1 MRRVRTSSYHIRR
14 DDLLRLTSLIALSI
28 LVCAASNVGAQELF
42 TYNRIVEGLAI
53 PWEIDLDD
61 DGKFWVTERSGIFS
75 RLDPVTGEK
84 KVLLDLRDS
93 VELTIENGMLGFVM
107 HPQFPAEPYVYVG
120 YVLKGDTASK
130 RVIARFT
137 FRNDSLVEPLR
148 LVEIDTAGYIHQ
160 GSRMMISN
168 DNKLFVT
175 MGDGDWPE
183 KAQDPTSLRGKLLRF
198 NLDGSIPEDN
208 PIPGSPIWSLGHRNQ
223 QGVTMLPDG
232 RIFTAEHGSV
242 IEDEVNEIFK
252 GGNYGWPFSEGPC
265 DTPDERDSC
274 RKYSSIEPVWSTGEV
289 TYGVSE
295 LVFYNHD
302 LYPVLQNS
310 LLLVS
315 LKQSTLFQLKFDSAR
330 TKIVETIPILPFA
343 AGRLRAILVTKSGRI
358 FLTTTNQDQGKYEPF
373 PLEGDDAII
382 ELVPVAEGAQPK
394 YRALQDTVAMNGM
407 VGEMSFGRFPIAND
421 GDAPLTIE
429 NVWYDGWTNNFFNAQ
444 WRLPLVVLPKS
455 SIDVM
460 TGFLPTELGSF
471 EDRLRIKVK
480 GIDEPFVYVIYGTAV
495 ASSVA
500 EQSGSSFELYP
511 NPFTDA
517 VTFRASEPSRI
528 SVAITD
534 VLGRTVWRGSA
545 EDAASVVWDGRV
557 FGAGSCPPGSYHAV
571 VTINC
576 MTIGTLLLRR

>member
-1 MRRVRTSSYHIRR
+1 MIVV
-14 DDLLRLTSLIALSI
+14 LTLAGALTN
-28 LVCAASNVGAQELF
+28 AGAQEHF
-42 TYNRIVEGLAI
+42 TYNRVVEGLAI

-75 RLDPVTGEK
+75 RIDATTGEK

-107 HPQFPAEPYVYVG
+107 HPQFPAEPYVYIG

-130 RVIARFT
+130 RVITRFT
-137 FRNDSLVEPLR
+137 FRNDSLVEPLH

-183 KAQDPTSLRGKLLRF
+183 KAQDPRSLRGKLLRF
-198 NLDGSIPEDN
+198 NLDGSIPADN

-223 QGVTMLPDG
+223 QGLTILPDG

-265 DTPDERDSC
+265 DTPDEQDSC
-274 RKYSSIEPVWSTGEV
+274 RKYSAIQPVWSTGEV

-295 LVFYNHD
+295 LAFYDND
-302 LYPVLQNS
+302 RYPILQNS

-315 LKQSTLFQLKFDSAR
+315 LKQSTLFQLRFDSAR
-330 TKIVETIPILPFA
+330 TKIIETIPILPFA
-343 AGRLRAILVTKSGRI
+343 TGRLRAIHVTQSGRI
-358 FLTTTNQDQGKYEPF
+358 FLTTTNRDQGKYEPF
-373 PLEGDDAII
+373 PLERDDAIL
-382 ELVPVAEGAQPK
+382 ELVPVTEGAEPQ
-394 YRALQDTVAMNGM
+394 YRAVQDTIIMNGM
-407 VGEMSFGRFPIAND
+407 VGMESFGRFPIVND

-429 NVWYDGWTNNFFNAQ
+429 SVWYDGWTSNFFNAQ
-444 WRLPLVVLPKS
+444 WRLPLVVVPKS
-455 SIDVM
+455 TIDVM
-460 TGFLPTELGSF
+460 TGFLPSEIGTF
-471 EDRLRIKVK
+471 EDRLKIKVK
-480 GIDEPFVYVIYGTAV
+480 GVDEPFAYVIFGTAI
-495 ASSVA
+495 ASSVVDQTSA
-500 EQSGSSFELYP
+500 TFELYP
-511 NPFTDA
+511 NPSADV
-517 VTFRASEPSRI
+517 VTFRTSEPSRMSVTI
-528 SVAITD
+528 SD
-534 VLGRTVWRGSA
+534 VLGRAVWSGSA
-545 EDAASVVWDGRV
+545 ENATSLVWDGRV

-576 MTIGTLLLRR
+576 MTTGTLLLRR